1 MHTCSNAPVSGV
13 PAIQP
18 KHAVS
23 LIPGDIVKLH
33 PSDRRRV
40 VTVADTGAAFV
51 TGEWEVLTGPTPRRE
66 PFTAAFCRFFT
77 VETQAVA
84 HV

>member
-1 MHTCSNAPVSGV
+1 MNTCSNAPVSGV
-13 PAIQP
+13 TIQP

-23 LIPGDIVKLH
+23 LIPGDIVKLT

-40 VTVADTGAAFV
+40 VTVADNPNSVYV

-77 VETQAVA
+77 VEAVQDA
-84 HV
+84 R